1 MNSRWTI
8 GKKLTISCAVMLAL
22 VIGMGV
28 MGLST
33 SSQLNT
39 ELEIATQKTA
49 RRLQLGG
56 LMDTAGS
63 DMLAGMRGIV
73 MFSFGKDPSKVE
85 MCKRQF
91 DSAADTWQ
99 QAMDEARPLLVT
111 DEGKRLLGNLQRELT
126 EWRGVI
132 VEVEQ
137 NAAQGDPNAAMRA
150 ALTNALPIYDANS
163 RDAADFR
170 KLQGQILAEQR
181 TKAASIYESGRWI
194 GLIIFVLAMVA
205 GAILLVVVQKS
216 CQTLRYTAAELSQ
229 SSEQVAGAAGQ
240 ISSSSQSV
248 AEGASEQAASIEE
261 TSSSAEEIS
270 AMTRKNAA
278 DSRSAA
284 EMMTQANQVV
294 NEANRTLSEMESS
307 MHAINESSEKI
318 ARIIKVID
326 EIAFQTNIL
335 ALNAAVEAARAG
347 EAGMGFAVVADEVRN
362 LAQRS
367 AQAAKDTAGM
377 IEESITRS
385 SEGRTKLEQVSQA
398 IRSITEKSTAVKE
411 LIDNLHVSSGEQ
423 ARGAAQI
430 AKAITQ
436 VEHVTQT
443 AAASAEEAAS
453 AGEEL
458 NGQAASLRSIVGK
471 LEELVGA
478 AK

>member
-1 MNSRWTI
+1 
-8 GKKLTISCAVMLAL
+8 MLVL
-22 VIGMGV
+22 MVGMGL

-33 SSQLNT
+33 ASRLNS
-39 ELEIATQKTA
+39 ELETATQKTA

-56 LMDTAGS
+56 TMDTAGS

-73 MFSFGKDPSKVE
+73 MFSFGKEPSKVD

-99 QAMDEARPLLVT
+99 QAVDEARPLLVT
-111 DEGKRLLGNLQRELT
+111 EEGRRLTTSLQQQLT
-126 EWRGVI
+126 EWRGVV

-137 NAAQGDPNAAMRA
+137 AVTRGDPAAAMRIA
-150 ALTNALPIYDANS
+150 VTRGLPIYEANM
-163 RDAADFR
+163 RDTAAFR
-170 KLQGQILAEQR
+170 KLQDRILADQR
-181 TKAASIYESGRWI
+181 SRAASLYESSRWS
-194 GLIIFVLAMVA
+194 GLIIFGLAIAA
-205 GAILLVVVQKS
+205 GGILLTVVRKS
-216 CQTLRYTAAELSQ
+216 CGTLRNTARELAQ
-229 SSEQVAGAAGQ
+229 SSEQVASAAGQ

-248 AEGASEQAASIEE
+248 AQGASEQAASIEE

-284 EMMTQANQVV
+284 EMMTQASLVV
-294 NEANRTLSEMESS
+294 TEANHTLGEMESS
-307 MHAINESSEKI
+307 MHSINESSEKI

-385 SEGRTKLEQVSQA
+385 TEGRTRLEQVSQA
-398 IRSITEKSTAVKE
+398 IRSITQKSTAVKD
-411 LIDNLHVSSGEQ
+411 LIDSLHVSSGEQ
-423 ARGAAQI
+423 ARGAEQI
-430 AKAITQ
+430 AKSITQ

-443 AAASAEEAAS
+443 AAANAEEAAS

-458 NGQAASLRSIVGK
+458 NAQAASLRSIVTR
-471 LEELVGA
+471 LEELVGT

>member
-8 GKKLTISCAVMLAL
+8 GKKLTVSCVAMLAM
-22 VIGMGV
+22 VIAMGV
-28 MGLST
+28 MSLST
-33 SSQLNT
+33 ASQLNN

-49 RRLQLGG
+49 RRLQLAG
-56 LMDTAGS
+56 LMDAAGS

-73 MFSFGKDPSKVE
+73 MFSFGKELSRVE

-91 DSAADTWQ
+91 DSAADGWQ
-99 QAMDEARPLLVT
+99 QAIDEARPLLVT
-111 DEGKRLLGNLQRELT
+111 EEGRRLVGNLQQQLT
-126 EWRGVI
+126 QWRGVI
-132 VEVEQ
+132 VEVAQ
-137 NAAQGDPNAAMRA
+137 AAAQDPNAAMRV
-150 ALTNALPIYDANS
+150 ALAKGLPIYDANS
-163 RDAADFR
+163 RDAEAFR
-170 KLQGQILAEQR
+170 NLQNQILAGQR
-181 TKAASIYESGRWI
+181 TKAASLYESSRWT
-194 GLIIFVLAMVA
+194 GLVIFGLAMGA

-216 CQTLRYTAAELSQ
+216 CQTLRNTAAALSQ
-229 SSEQVAGAAGQ
+229 SSEQVASAAGQ

-248 AEGASEQAASIEE
+248 AQGASEQAASIEE

-284 EMMTQANQVV
+284 DMMTQASQVV
-294 NEANRTLSEMESS
+294 TEANRTLGEMESS
-307 MHAINESSEKI
+307 MNAINESSEKI

-398 IRSITEKSTAVKE
+398 IRSITQKSTAVKD
-411 LIDNLHVSSGEQ
+411 LIDSLYVSSGEQ
-423 ARGAAQI
+423 ARGAEQI
-430 AKAITQ
+430 AKSITQ

-443 AAASAEEAAS
+443 AASNAEEAAS

-458 NGQAASLRSIVGK
+458 NAQAASLRSIVGR